1 VAVDAQPSQRRIG
14 FLAPMRSELKPLTRH
29 LALRPHPDDSEFHH
43 GEVGDVD
50 AVASL
55 ANIGT
60 APSAAATAR
69 LLDTFDV
76 HHVVVVGIAGS
87 IDPALEIGELVV
99 PEVVIDYD
107 SGREFRPTHLTDAPP
122 RGGLVTSD
130 LFLHE
135 PDVLEALIAR
145 DVVAVDMETAAVAAV
160 CEERGVAWSVIR
172 AISDRASDAQAE
184 DQIMNLVQADG
195 RANVMAV
202 AKFLMT
208 RPHRIPHLVRIG
220 RGSQV
225 AAETAARAAREAC
238 DHRTS

>member
-1 VAVDAQPSQRRIG
+1 
-14 FLAPMRSELKPLTRH
+14 MKSELKPLTKH
-29 LALRPHPDDSEFHH
+29 LALRPDPDDVQFHR
-43 GEVGDVD
+43 GDVGNVD
-50 AVASL
+50 AIASL

-60 APSAAATAR
+60 VPAAAATER
-69 LLDTFDV
+69 LLAAFDV

-87 IDPALEIGELVV
+87 IDPDLEIGELVT
-99 PEVVIDYD
+99 PEVVIDYET
-107 SGREFRPTHLTDAPP
+107 GREFRPTHLTDVPA

-135 PDVLEALIAR
+135 PDVLAALIAR

-184 DQIMNLVQADG
+184 DQIMNLVQPDG

-202 AKFLMT
+202 AKFFMT

-220 RGSQV
+220 RGSQ
-225 AAETAARAAREAC
+225 AAADAAARAALEAC
-238 DHRTS
+238 SYDPA